1 VGFLQPFFWVVIL
14 LGIMIFIHELGHFC
28 AALAVG
34 VKVETFSIGF
44 GPRLFGFKRGDTDFR
59 VSAIL
64 FGGYVRMLGEQPG
77 QSVVLQAAELDRDR
91 DASGDTLDPQAFATF
106 DPRAFYAKP
115 RWQRAIVIMAGPLM
129 NVILAI
135 AIVTGLYMY
144 AFPKEVES
152 VDPVITSITPG
163 SAAAEAG
170 LQPGDK
176 IVQISDKRDPNW
188 QDVLTVESLNANRAL
203 PVLIDRHGQIV
214 KVSVTPKMD
223 AKEGIGVAGWN
234 GEEDVQ
240 IGQVVKGSPAEAAGL
255 QPGDLLLSVNDKP
268 IVSPLV
274 LQQAVIHSDGR
285 PVSVQLM
292 RDNRLQTVVVTP
304 TPSKDPKLPWHIG
317 IGFSYRMQIV
327 RLAFGPALRESL
339 KFNSQNATMIFRVLG
354 SIVER
359 RVSPK
364 ALAGP
369 IGIAQLSSQ
378 AAQQGAFSFL
388 LLMSMVS
395 LNLAIFNLL
404 PIPILDG
411 GTLLLLII
419 EMLLQREVSLQ
430 VKETVLKLGFVF
442 LMMIVVFVIYNDI
455 SRIVTSG

>member
-14 LGIMIFIHELGHFC
+14 LGIMILIHELGHFW

-59 VSAIL
+59 VSAIP

-91 DASGDTLDPQAFATF
+91 EGLTGDTF

-135 AIVTGLYMY
+135 AIVAGLYMY

-176 IVQISDKRDPNW
+176 IVQIGAQRDPNW

-203 PVLIDRHGQIV
+203 PVTIDRHGQMV
-214 KVSVTPKMD
+214 KVAVTPKMD
-223 AKEGIGVAGWN
+223 AREGIGVAGWN

-240 IGQVVKGSPAEAAGL
+240 IGQVLKGSPAEAAGL

-274 LQQAVIHSDGR
+274 LQQAVVHSAGK
-285 PVSVQLM
+285 PVSVKLM
-292 RDNRLQTVVVTP
+292 RDNRLQAVVVTP
-304 TPSKDPKLPWHIG
+304 TPTKDPKLPWHIG
-317 IGFSYRMQIV
+317 ISFSYRMQIV
-327 RLAFGPALRESL
+327 RLAFGPALMESL

-369 IGIAQLSSQ
+369 IGIAQMSSQ